1 MIELAEVETMREIF
15 AAIERRD
22 NDWFAELVQAD
33 LELHW
38 PPSLPYGGTTRGPD
52 PDRPTWGRTWQAL
65 QPTEAER
72 RMDPRVVAASGD
84 EVVVLWRQR
93 GLSPSGERLDTQVLG
108 LYRFTEGRLARGQM
122 FYFDPVAVAA
132 FLATTAGAEP
142 AERAESASSG

>member
-1 MIELAEVETMREIF
+1 MTERDNVETILEIF

-22 NDWFAELVQAD
+22 NERFAELVRPD

-65 QPTEAER
+65 QPTELER
-72 RMDPRVVAASGD
+72 RMEPRVVAAGGE

-108 LYRFTEGRLARGQM
+108 LYRFSGGRLARGQM

-132 FLATTAGAEP
+132 FLAAAAGPEP
-142 AERAESASSG
+142 AEPVPAG